1 MSDLYE
7 YLNAKKGKAYFDD
20 QIKPFS
26 LISLYPDIDTSRKL
40 RGNSRTIGDADKDVQ
55 DAIIDMIITIAVR
68 YGLSYKEISYILLT
82 TKVESGFNPD
92 AAAGTTSAAGLAQ
105 GTVGFIKDALA
116 QSEGILG
123 FQLDLRN
130 EEVFEAE
137 KGCYAVIYSF
147 LLNKSKVMESY
158 TSDQSEYWE
167 WLYLLH
173 HDGAYSLGKYL
184 DGTREKSADGEK
196 WALYITKHLSV
207 VEGLLKNTEV
217 HTKFKLSTG
226 NNTAFK
232 NKNYIA
238 AISPF
243 PSSTCP
249 NLVSDYEKALVFI
262 KGVTDANGMT
272 KSVNAIAGSEIVFTI
287 LADNYKELAKA
298 TVEKNTN
305 EKHKTLTY
313 TVKKGDTLSAIA
325 KKYSVSV
332 EKLARINK
340 IHNVNMLRIGAKLKI
355 PDSNQNHGYVSR
367 YISVRKKKEIL
378 KTIGVEN
385 ANAKAAVEYSRSH
398 IVLPKG
404 SKSADSEK
412 ESNVIHIKTT
422 TTDKSV
428 ARRSKNEPEKHQTTS
443 EGMAKEISVVN
454 DFEPLVKFQTD
465 ISENLQSLVS
475 AHSIDVIKG
484 IMKSAGV
491 HKITITSTLRTPE
504 EQVEAMYNN
513 MCNKGVQSQLDYYAA
528 AGREVVQAGIAV
540 GGIDKSKENQVK
552 KAMVDKVNSLQKEGR
567 LVSKHCVSL
576 ESYAQRNVFDISKR
590 LLPVTLQRA
599 FDKAITKYVKDNPG
613 EMKYISPFDNRGE
626 PAFHVEIVQ

>member
-7 YLNAKKGKAYFDD
+7 YLNAKKGKTYFDD

-105 GTVGFIKDALA
+105 GTVGFIKDALT
-116 QSEGILG
+116 QSEDILG

-130 EEVFEAE
+130 AEVFDAE

-217 HTKFKLSTG
+217 NTKFKLSTG

-249 NLVSDYEKALVFI
+249 NLVSDYEKTLVLI
-262 KGVTDANGMT
+262 KGVTDENGMT
-272 KSVNAIAGSEIVFTI
+272 ESVNAIAGSEVVFTI

-313 TVKKGDTLSAIA
+313 IVKKGDTLSAIA

-355 PDSNQNHGYVSR
+355 PDSNKNHGYVSR
-367 YISVRKKKEIL
+367 YVSEQTKKEIL
-378 KTIGVEN
+378 KSVGVEN
-385 ANAKAAVEYSRSH
+385 ANVKAAIEYSRSH

-422 TTDKSV
+422 TTDQSV
-428 ARRSKNEPEKHQTTS
+428 AGRSKNEPEKHQTTS
-443 EGMAKEISVVN
+443 EGKAKNVSVDKN
-454 DFEPLVKFQTD
+454 FEPVVDFSKDIPLSLKNLVTNHSLD
-465 ISENLQSLVS
+465 IM
-475 AHSIDVIKG
+475 KG

-491 HKITITSTLRTPE
+491 HKIMITSTLRTAE
-504 EQVEAMYNN
+504 KQVDAMYMN
-513 MCNKGVQSQLDYYAA
+513 MKNKGIQSQLDYYAA
-528 AGREVVQAGIAV
+528 AGREVVQAAIAV

-552 KAMVDKVNSLQKEGR
+552 KAMVDKVNSLQKDGR

-576 ESYAQRNVFDISKR
+576 ESYAQRNVFDISKK
-590 LLPVTLQRA
+590 LLPAVLQRA
-599 FDKAITKYVKDNPG
+599 FDKAITKYAKDNPSK
-613 EMKYISPFDNRGE
+613 MKYISPFENRGE

>member
-26 LISLYPDIDTSRKL
+26 LISIYPDIDTSRKL
-40 RGNSRTIGDADKDVQ
+40 RGNSRTIGDANKDVQ
-55 DAIIDMIITIAVR
+55 DTIIDMIITIAVR

-105 GTVGFIKDALA
+105 GTVGFINDALT
-116 QSEGILG
+116 QSEDILG

-130 EEVFEAE
+130 EEVFDAE

-217 HTKFKLSTG
+217 NTKFKLSTG

-238 AISPF
+238 AIFPF
-243 PSSTCP
+243 PISTCP

-272 KSVNAIAGSEIVFTI
+272 KSVNAIAGSEIVFAI

-325 KKYSVSV
+325 KKYRVSV

-367 YISVRKKKEIL
+367 YVSEQTRKEIL
-378 KTIGVEN
+378 KSIGVEN
-385 ANAKAAVEYSRSH
+385 ANAKAAIEYSRSH

-412 ESNVIHIKTT
+412 KNNVIHIKTT

-443 EGMAKEISVVN
+443 EGKAKEISVVN
-454 DFEPLVKFQTD
+454 DFEPLVKFRTD
-465 ISENLQSLVS
+465 ISEKLQSLVS

-528 AGREVVQAGIAV
+528 AGREVVQVGIAV

-552 KAMVDKVNSLQKEGR
+552 KAMIDKVNSLQKDGR

-613 EMKYISPFDNRGE
+613 KVKYISPFENRGE

>member
-55 DAIIDMIITIAVR
+55 EAIIDMIITIAVR

-105 GTVGFIKDALA
+105 GTVGFIEDALT
-116 QSEGILG
+116 QSEDILG

-130 EEVFEAE
+130 EEVFDAE
-137 KGCYAVIYSF
+137 KGCYAVVYSF

-173 HDGAYSLGKYL
+173 HDGAYSLGKYIA
-184 DGTREKSADGEK
+184 GTRKKSADGKK
-196 WALYITKHLSV
+196 WALYINKHLSV

-217 HTKFKLSTG
+217 NTKFKLSTG

-243 PSSTCP
+243 PSLTCQ
-249 NLVSDYEKALVFI
+249 NLVSDYEKTLVFI

-272 KSVNAIAGSEIVFTI
+272 ESVNAIAGSEIVFTI

-367 YISVRKKKEIL
+367 YVSEQTKKEIL
-378 KTIGVEN
+378 KSVGVEN
-385 ANAKAAVEYSRSH
+385 ANTKAAIEYSRSH

-412 ESNVIHIKTT
+412 KNNVIHIKTT

-428 ARRSKNEPEKHQTTS
+428 AGRSKNEPEKHQTTS
-443 EGMAKEISVVN
+443 EGKTKNVSVDK
-454 DFEPLVKFQTD
+454 DFVPAIIFSSKIPEDLKNIV
-465 ISENLQSLVS
+465 SNQSLD
-475 AHSIDVIKG
+475 IMKE
-484 IMKSAGV
+484 IMKSSGV
-491 HKITITSTLRTPE
+491 HKITITSTLRTVQK
-504 EQVEAMYNN
+504 QVVAMYDN
-513 MCNKGVQSQLDYYAA
+513 MRSKGIQSQLDYYAA
-528 AGREVVQAGIAV
+528 PGREVVQTGVDAG
-540 GGIDKSKENQVK
+540 GTDKNKESVVK
-552 KAMVDKVNSLQKEGR
+552 KAMMDKVESLQKDGR

-576 ESYAQRNVFDISKR
+576 EEYALRNVFDISKTSM
-590 LLPVTLQRA
+590 PAKLQRA
-599 FDKAITKYVKDNPG
+599 FDKALTKYAEDNPDK
-613 EMKYISPFDNRGE
+613 MKYISPLKTHGE

>member
-55 DAIIDMIITIAVR
+55 EAIIDMIITIAVR

-105 GTVGFIKDALA
+105 GTVGFIEDALT
-116 QSEGILG
+116 QSEDILG

-130 EEVFEAE
+130 EEVFDAE
-137 KGCYAVIYSF
+137 KGCYAVVYSF

-173 HDGAYSLGKYL
+173 HDGAYSLGKYIA
-184 DGTREKSADGEK
+184 GTRKKSADEKK
-196 WALYITKHLSV
+196 WALYINKHLSV

-217 HTKFKLSTG
+217 NTKFKLSTG

-243 PSSTCP
+243 PSLTCP
-249 NLVSDYEKALVFI
+249 NLVSDYEKTLVFI

-272 KSVNAIAGSEIVFTI
+272 ESVNAIAGSEIVFTI

-367 YISVRKKKEIL
+367 YVSEQTKKEIL
-378 KTIGVEN
+378 KSVGVEN
-385 ANAKAAVEYSRSH
+385 ANTKAAIEYSRSH

-412 ESNVIHIKTT
+412 KNNVIHIKTT

-428 ARRSKNEPEKHQTTS
+428 AGRSKNEPEKHQTTS
-443 EGMAKEISVVN
+443 EGKTKSVSVDK
-454 DFEPLVKFQTD
+454 DFVPAIIFSSKIPEDLKNIV
-465 ISENLQSLVS
+465 SNQSLD
-475 AHSIDVIKG
+475 IMKE
-484 IMKSAGV
+484 IMKSSGV
-491 HKITITSTLRTPE
+491 HKITITSTLRTVQK
-504 EQVEAMYNN
+504 QVVAMYDN
-513 MCNKGVQSQLDYYAA
+513 MRSKGIQSQLDYYAA
-528 AGREVVQAGIAV
+528 PGREVVQTGVDAG
-540 GGIDKSKENQVK
+540 GTDKNKESVVK
-552 KAMVDKVNSLQKEGR
+552 KAMMDKVESLQKDGR

-576 ESYAQRNVFDISKR
+576 EEYALRNVFDISKTSM
-590 LLPVTLQRA
+590 PAKLQRA
-599 FDKAITKYVKDNPG
+599 FDKALTKYAEDNPDT
-613 EMKYISPFDNRGE
+613 MKYISPLKTHGE

>member
-26 LISLYPDIDTSRKL
+26 LISIYPDIDTSRKL
-40 RGNSRTIGDADKDVQ
+40 RGNSRTIGDANKDVQ
-55 DAIIDMIITIAVR
+55 DTIIDMIITIAVR

-105 GTVGFIKDALA
+105 GTVGFINDALT
-116 QSEGILG
+116 QSEDILG

-130 EEVFEAE
+130 EEVFDAE

-217 HTKFKLSTG
+217 NTIFKLSAG

-238 AISPF
+238 AIFPF
-243 PSSTCP
+243 PISTCP

-272 KSVNAIAGSEIVFTI
+272 KSVNAIAGSEIVFAI

-325 KKYSVSV
+325 KKYRVSV

-367 YISVRKKKEIL
+367 YVSEQTRKEIL
-378 KTIGVEN
+378 KSIGVEN
-385 ANAKAAVEYSRSH
+385 ANAKAAIEYSRSH

-412 ESNVIHIKTT
+412 KNNVIHIKTT

-443 EGMAKEISVVN
+443 EGKAKEISVVN
-454 DFEPLVKFQTD
+454 DFEPLVKFRTD
-465 ISENLQSLVS
+465 ISEKLQSLVS

-528 AGREVVQAGIAV
+528 AGREVVQVGIAV

-552 KAMVDKVNSLQKEGR
+552 KAMIDKVNSLQKDGR

-613 EMKYISPFDNRGE
+613 KVKYISPFENRGE

>member
-26 LISLYPDIDTSRKL
+26 LISIYPDIDTSRKL
-40 RGNSRTIGDADKDVQ
+40 RGNSRTIGDANKDVQ
-55 DAIIDMIITIAVR
+55 DTIIDMIITIAVR

-105 GTVGFIKDALA
+105 GTVGFINDALT
-116 QSEGILG
+116 QSEDILG

-130 EEVFEAE
+130 EEVFDAE

-217 HTKFKLSTG
+217 NTIFKLSTG

-238 AISPF
+238 AIFPF
-243 PSSTCP
+243 PISTCP

-272 KSVNAIAGSEIVFTI
+272 KSVNAIAGSEIVFAI

-325 KKYSVSV
+325 KKYRVSV

-367 YISVRKKKEIL
+367 YVSEQTRKEIL
-378 KTIGVEN
+378 KSIGVEN
-385 ANAKAAVEYSRSH
+385 ANAKAAIEYSRSH

-412 ESNVIHIKTT
+412 KNNVIHIKTT

-443 EGMAKEISVVN
+443 EGKAKEISVVN
-454 DFEPLVKFQTD
+454 DFEPLVKFRTD
-465 ISENLQSLVS
+465 ISEKLQSLVS

-528 AGREVVQAGIAV
+528 AGREVVQVGIAV

-552 KAMVDKVNSLQKEGR
+552 KAMIDKVNSLQKDGR

-599 FDKAITKYVKDNPG
+599 FDKAIKKYVKDNPG
-613 EMKYISPFDNRGE
+613 KVKYISPFENRGE
-626 PAFHVEIVQ
+626 PAFHVEILQ

>member
-55 DAIIDMIITIAVR
+55 EAIIDMIITIAVR

-105 GTVGFIKDALA
+105 GTVGFIEDALT
-116 QSEGILG
+116 QSEDILG

-130 EEVFEAE
+130 EEVFDAE
-137 KGCYAVIYSF
+137 KGCYAVVYSF

-173 HDGAYSLGKYL
+173 HDGAYSLGKYIA
-184 DGTREKSADGEK
+184 GTRKKSADGKK
-196 WALYITKHLSV
+196 WALYINKHLSV

-217 HTKFKLSTG
+217 NTKFKLSTG

-243 PSSTCP
+243 PSLTCP
-249 NLVSDYEKALVFI
+249 NLVSDYEKTLVFI

-272 KSVNAIAGSEIVFTI
+272 ESVNAIAGSEIVFTI

-367 YISVRKKKEIL
+367 YVSEQTKKEIL
-378 KTIGVEN
+378 KSVGVEN
-385 ANAKAAVEYSRSH
+385 ANTKAAIEYSRSH

-412 ESNVIHIKTT
+412 KSNVIHIKTT

-428 ARRSKNEPEKHQTTS
+428 ARRSKSDPEKHQTTS
-443 EGMAKEISVVN
+443 EGNAKKISVVN
-454 DFEPLVKFQTD
+454 DFEPVVDFSKDIPLSLKNLVTNHSLD
-465 ISENLQSLVS
+465 I
-475 AHSIDVIKG
+475 
-484 IMKSAGV
+484 
-491 HKITITSTLRTPE
+491 
-504 EQVEAMYNN
+504 
-513 MCNKGVQSQLDYYAA
+513 
-528 AGREVVQAGIAV
+528 
-540 GGIDKSKENQVK
+540 
-552 KAMVDKVNSLQKEGR
+552 
-567 LVSKHCVSL
+567 
-576 ESYAQRNVFDISKR
+576 
-590 LLPVTLQRA
+590 
-599 FDKAITKYVKDNPG
+599 
-613 EMKYISPFDNRGE
+613 
-626 PAFHVEIVQ
+626 

>member
-7 YLNAKKGKAYFDD
+7 YLNAKKGKTYFDD

-105 GTVGFIKDALA
+105 GTVGFIKDALT
-116 QSEGILG
+116 QSEDILG

-130 EEVFEAE
+130 AEVFDAE

-196 WALYITKHLSV
+196 WALYITNHLSV

-217 HTKFKLSTG
+217 NTKFKLSTG

-249 NLVSDYEKALVFI
+249 NLVSDYEKTLVLI
-262 KGVTDANGMT
+262 KGVTDENGMT
-272 KSVNAIAGSEIVFTI
+272 ESVNAIAGSEVVFTI

-313 TVKKGDTLSAIA
+313 IVKKGDTLSAIA

-355 PDSNQNHGYVSR
+355 PDSNKNHGYVSR
-367 YISVRKKKEIL
+367 YVSEQTKKEIL
-378 KTIGVEN
+378 KSVGVEN
-385 ANAKAAVEYSRSH
+385 ANVKAAIEYSRSH

-422 TTDKSV
+422 TTDQSV
-428 ARRSKNEPEKHQTTS
+428 AGRSKNEPEKHQTTS
-443 EGMAKEISVVN
+443 EGKAKNVSVDKN
-454 DFEPLVKFQTD
+454 FEPVVDFSKDIPLSLKNLVTNHSLD
-465 ISENLQSLVS
+465 IM
-475 AHSIDVIKG
+475 KG

-491 HKITITSTLRTPE
+491 HKIMITSTLRTAE
-504 EQVEAMYNN
+504 KQVDAMYMN
-513 MCNKGVQSQLDYYAA
+513 MKNKGIQSQLDYYAA
-528 AGREVVQAGIAV
+528 AGREVVQAAIAV

-552 KAMVDKVNSLQKEGR
+552 KAMVDKVNSLQKDGR

-576 ESYAQRNVFDISKR
+576 ESYAQRNVFDISKK
-590 LLPVTLQRA
+590 LLPAALQRA
-599 FDKAITKYVKDNPG
+599 FDKAITKYAKDNPSK
-613 EMKYISPFDNRGE
+613 MKYISPFENRGE

>member
-238 AISPF
+238 VISPF

-367 YISVRKKKEIL
+367 YISVKTKKEIL

-443 EGMAKEISVVN
+443 EGKAKEISVVN

-613 EMKYISPFDNRGE
+613 EMKYIIPFDNRGE

>member
-55 DAIIDMIITIAVR
+55 EAIIDMIITIAVR

-105 GTVGFIKDALA
+105 GTVGFIEDALT
-116 QSEGILG
+116 QSEDILG

-130 EEVFEAE
+130 EEVFDAE
-137 KGCYAVIYSF
+137 KGCYAVVYSF

-173 HDGAYSLGKYL
+173 HDGAYSLGKYIA
-184 DGTREKSADGEK
+184 GTRKKSADGKK
-196 WALYITKHLSV
+196 WALYINKHLSV

-217 HTKFKLSTG
+217 NTKFKLSTG

-243 PSSTCP
+243 PSLTCP
-249 NLVSDYEKALVFI
+249 NLVSDYEKTLVFI

-272 KSVNAIAGSEIVFTI
+272 ESVNAIAGSEIVFTI

-367 YISVRKKKEIL
+367 YVSEQTKKEIL
-378 KTIGVEN
+378 KSVGVEN
-385 ANAKAAVEYSRSH
+385 ANTKAAIEYSRSH

-412 ESNVIHIKTT
+412 KNNVIHIKTT

-428 ARRSKNEPEKHQTTS
+428 AGRSKNEPEKHQTTS
-443 EGMAKEISVVN
+443 EGKTKNVSVDK
-454 DFEPLVKFQTD
+454 DFVPAIIFSSKIPEDLKNIV
-465 ISENLQSLVS
+465 SNQSLD
-475 AHSIDVIKG
+475 IMKE
-484 IMKSAGV
+484 IMKSSGV
-491 HKITITSTLRTPE
+491 HKITITSTLRTVQK
-504 EQVEAMYNN
+504 QVVAMYDN
-513 MCNKGVQSQLDYYAA
+513 MRSKGIQSQLDYYAA
-528 AGREVVQAGIAV
+528 PGREVVQT
-540 GGIDKSKENQVK
+540 GIDAGGTDKNKESVVK
-552 KAMVDKVNSLQKEGR
+552 KAMMDKVESLQKDGR

-576 ESYAQRNVFDISKR
+576 EEYALRNVFDISKTSM
-590 LLPVTLQRA
+590 PAKLQRA
-599 FDKAITKYVKDNPG
+599 FDKALTKYAEDNPDK
-613 EMKYISPFDNRGE
+613 MKYISPLKTHGE

>member
-55 DAIIDMIITIAVR
+55 EAIIDMIITIAVR

-105 GTVGFIKDALA
+105 GTVGFIEDALT
-116 QSEGILG
+116 QSEDILG

-130 EEVFEAE
+130 EEVFDAE
-137 KGCYAVIYSF
+137 KGCYAVVYSF

-173 HDGAYSLGKYL
+173 HDGAYSLGKYIA
-184 DGTREKSADGEK
+184 GTRKKSADGKK
-196 WALYITKHLSV
+196 WALYINKHLSV

-217 HTKFKLSTG
+217 NTKFKLSTG

-243 PSSTCP
+243 PSLTCP
-249 NLVSDYEKALVFI
+249 NLVSDYEKTLVFI

-272 KSVNAIAGSEIVFTI
+272 ESVNAIAGSKIVFTI

-367 YISVRKKKEIL
+367 YVSEQTKKEIL
-378 KTIGVEN
+378 KSVGVEN
-385 ANAKAAVEYSRSH
+385 ANTKAAIEYSRSH

-412 ESNVIHIKTT
+412 KSNVIHIKTT

-428 ARRSKNEPEKHQTTS
+428 ARRSKSDPEKHQTTS
-443 EGMAKEISVVN
+443 EGNAKKISVVN
-454 DFEPLVKFQTD
+454 DFEPVVDFSKDIPLSLKNLVTNHSLD
-465 ISENLQSLVS
+465 IM
-475 AHSIDVIKG
+475 KG

-491 HKITITSTLRTPE
+491 HKIMITSTLRTAE
-504 EQVEAMYNN
+504 KQVDAMYMN
-513 MCNKGVQSQLDYYAA
+513 MKNKGIQSQLDYYAA
-528 AGREVVQAGIAV
+528 AGREVVQAAIAA

-552 KAMVDKVNSLQKEGR
+552 KAMVDKVNSLQKDGR

-576 ESYAQRNVFDISKR
+576 ESYAQRNVFDISKK
-590 LLPVTLQRA
+590 LLPAALQRA
-599 FDKAITKYVKDNPG
+599 FDKAITKYAKDNPRK
-613 EMKYISPFDNRGE
+613 MKYISPFENRGE

>member
-55 DAIIDMIITIAVR
+55 EAIIDMIITIAVR

-105 GTVGFIKDALA
+105 GTVGFIEDALT
-116 QSEGILG
+116 QSEDILG

-130 EEVFEAE
+130 EEVFDAE
-137 KGCYAVIYSF
+137 KGCYAVVYSF

-173 HDGAYSLGKYL
+173 HDGACSLGKYIA
-184 DGTREKSADGEK
+184 GTRKKSADGKK
-196 WALYITKHLSV
+196 WALYINKHLSV

-217 HTKFKLSTG
+217 NTKFKLSTG

-243 PSSTCP
+243 PSLTCP
-249 NLVSDYEKALVFI
+249 NLVSDYEKTLVFI

-272 KSVNAIAGSEIVFTI
+272 ESVNAIAGSEIVFTI

-367 YISVRKKKEIL
+367 YVSEQTKKEIL
-378 KTIGVEN
+378 KSVGVEN
-385 ANAKAAVEYSRSH
+385 ANTKAAIEYSRSH

-412 ESNVIHIKTT
+412 KSNVIHIKTT

-428 ARRSKNEPEKHQTTS
+428 ARRSKSDPEKHQTTS
-443 EGMAKEISVVN
+443 EGNAKKISVVN
-454 DFEPLVKFQTD
+454 DFEPVVDFSKDIPLSLKNLVTNHSLD
-465 ISENLQSLVS
+465 IM
-475 AHSIDVIKG
+475 KG

-491 HKITITSTLRTPE
+491 HKIMITSTLRTAE
-504 EQVEAMYNN
+504 KQVDAMYMN
-513 MCNKGVQSQLDYYAA
+513 MKNKGIQSQLDYYAA
-528 AGREVVQAGIAV
+528 AGREVVQAAIAA

-552 KAMVDKVNSLQKEGR
+552 KAMVDKVNSLQKDGR

-576 ESYAQRNVFDISKR
+576 ESYAQRNVFDISKK
-590 LLPVTLQRA
+590 LLPAALQRA
-599 FDKAITKYVKDNPG
+599 FDKAITKYAKDNPRK
-613 EMKYISPFDNRGE
+613 MKYISPFENRGE

>member
-40 RGNSRTIGDADKDVQ
+40 RGNSRTTGDADKDVQ
-55 DAIIDMIITIAVR
+55 DAIIDMLITIAVR

-105 GTVGFIKDALA
+105 GTVGFIKDALT
-116 QSEGILG
+116 QSEDILG

-137 KGCYAVIYSF
+137 KGCYAVIYCF

-184 DGTREKSADGEK
+184 DGTREKSTDGKK
-196 WALYITKHLSV
+196 WALYITKRLSA

-217 HTKFKLSTG
+217 NTKFKLSTG

-249 NLVSDYEKALVFI
+249 NLVSDYEKSLVFI

-272 KSVNAIAGSEIVFTI
+272 ESVNAIAGSEIVFTI

-298 TVEKNTN
+298 TGGKDTD

-325 KKYSVSV
+325 KSHGVSV
-332 EKLARINK
+332 EKLARVNK
-340 IHNVNMLRIGAKLKI
+340 IHNVNMLRVGAKLKI
-355 PDSNQNHGYVSR
+355 PDGNQNHGYVSR
-367 YISVRKKKEIL
+367 YVSEQTKKEIL
-378 KTIGVEN
+378 KNVGVEN
-385 ANAKAAVEYSRSH
+385 ANAKAAIEYSRSH

-412 ESNVIHIKTT
+412 KSNVIHIKTT

-428 ARRSKNEPEKHQTTS
+428 ARRSKSDPEKHQTTS
-443 EGMAKEISVVN
+443 EGNAKKISVVN
-454 DFEPLVKFQTD
+454 DFEPVVDFSKDIPLSLKNLVTNHSLD
-465 ISENLQSLVS
+465 IM
-475 AHSIDVIKG
+475 KG

-491 HKITITSTLRTPE
+491 HKIMITSTLRTAE
-504 EQVEAMYNN
+504 KQVDAMYMN
-513 MCNKGVQSQLDYYAA
+513 MKNKGIQSQLDYYAA
-528 AGREVVQAGIAV
+528 AGREVVQAAIAV

-552 KAMVDKVNSLQKEGR
+552 KAMVDKVNSLQKDGR

-576 ESYAQRNVFDISKR
+576 ESYAQRNVFDISKK
-590 LLPVTLQRA
+590 LLPAALQRA
-599 FDKAITKYVKDNPG
+599 FDKAITKYAKDNPRK
-613 EMKYISPFDNRGE
+613 MKYISPFENRGE

>member
-1 MSDLYE
+1 
-7 YLNAKKGKAYFDD
+7 
-20 QIKPFS
+20 
-26 LISLYPDIDTSRKL
+26 
-40 RGNSRTIGDADKDVQ
+40 
-55 DAIIDMIITIAVR
+55 
-68 YGLSYKEISYILLT
+68 
-82 TKVESGFNPD
+82 
-92 AAAGTTSAAGLAQ
+92 
-105 GTVGFIKDALA
+105 
-116 QSEGILG
+116 
-123 FQLDLRN
+123 
-130 EEVFEAE
+130 
-137 KGCYAVIYSF
+137 
-147 LLNKSKVMESY
+147 MESY

-217 HTKFKLSTG
+217 NTKFKLSTG

-249 NLVSDYEKALVFI
+249 NLVSDYEKTLVLI
-262 KGVTDANGMT
+262 KGVTDENGMT
-272 KSVNAIAGSEIVFTI
+272 ESVNAIAGSEVVFTI

-313 TVKKGDTLSAIA
+313 IVKKGDTLSAIA

-355 PDSNQNHGYVSR
+355 PDSNKNHGYVSR
-367 YISVRKKKEIL
+367 YVSEQTKKEIL
-378 KTIGVEN
+378 KSVGVEN
-385 ANAKAAVEYSRSH
+385 ANVKAAIEYSRSH

-422 TTDKSV
+422 TTDQSV
-428 ARRSKNEPEKHQTTS
+428 AGRSKNEPEKHQTTS
-443 EGMAKEISVVN
+443 EGKAKNVSVDKN
-454 DFEPLVKFQTD
+454 FEPVVDFSKDIPLSLKNLVTNHSLD
-465 ISENLQSLVS
+465 IM
-475 AHSIDVIKG
+475 KG

-491 HKITITSTLRTPE
+491 HKIMITSTLRTAE
-504 EQVEAMYNN
+504 KQVDAMYMN
-513 MCNKGVQSQLDYYAA
+513 MKNKGIQSQLDYYAA
-528 AGREVVQAGIAV
+528 AGREVVQAAIAV

-552 KAMVDKVNSLQKEGR
+552 KAMVDKVNSLQKDGR

-576 ESYAQRNVFDISKR
+576 ESYAQRNVFDISKK
-590 LLPVTLQRA
+590 LLPAALQRA
-599 FDKAITKYVKDNPG
+599 FDKAITKYAKDNPSK
-613 EMKYISPFDNRGE
+613 MKYISPFENRGE

>member
-7 YLNAKKGKAYFDD
+7 YLNAKKGKTYFDD

-105 GTVGFIKDALA
+105 GTVGFIKDALT
-116 QSEGILG
+116 QSEDILG

-130 EEVFEAE
+130 AEVFDAE

-217 HTKFKLSTG
+217 NTKFKLSTG

-249 NLVSDYEKALVFI
+249 NLVSDYEKTLVLI
-262 KGVTDANGMT
+262 KGVTDENGMT
-272 KSVNAIAGSEIVFTI
+272 ESVNAIAGSEVVFTI

-313 TVKKGDTLSAIA
+313 IVKKGDTLSAIA

-355 PDSNQNHGYVSR
+355 PDSNKNHGYVSR
-367 YISVRKKKEIL
+367 YVSEQTKKEIL
-378 KTIGVEN
+378 KSVGVEN
-385 ANAKAAVEYSRSH
+385 ANVKAAIEYSRSH

-422 TTDKSV
+422 TTDQSV
-428 ARRSKNEPEKHQTTS
+428 AGRSKNEPEKHQTTS
-443 EGMAKEISVVN
+443 EGKAKNVSVDKN
-454 DFEPLVKFQTD
+454 FEPVVDFSKDIPLSLKNLVTNHSLD
-465 ISENLQSLVS
+465 IM
-475 AHSIDVIKG
+475 KG
-484 IMKSAGV
+484 IMKSADV
-491 HKITITSTLRTPE
+491 HKIMITSTLRTAE
-504 EQVEAMYNN
+504 KQVDAMYMN
-513 MCNKGVQSQLDYYAA
+513 MKNKGIQSQLDYYAA
-528 AGREVVQAGIAV
+528 AGREVVQAAIAV

-552 KAMVDKVNSLQKEGR
+552 KAMVDKVNSLQKDGR

-576 ESYAQRNVFDISKR
+576 ESYAQRNVFDISKK
-590 LLPVTLQRA
+590 LLPAALQRA
-599 FDKAITKYVKDNPG
+599 FDKAITKYAKDNPSK
-613 EMKYISPFDNRGE
+613 MKYISPFENRGE

>member
-7 YLNAKKGKAYFDD
+7 YLNAKKGKTYFDD

-105 GTVGFIKDALA
+105 GTVGFIKDALT
-116 QSEGILG
+116 QSEDILG

-130 EEVFEAE
+130 AEVFDAE

-217 HTKFKLSTG
+217 NTKFKLSTG

-249 NLVSDYEKALVFI
+249 NLVSDYEKTLVLI
-262 KGVTDANGMT
+262 KGVTDENGMT
-272 KSVNAIAGSEIVFTI
+272 ESVNAIAGSEVVFTI

-313 TVKKGDTLSAIA
+313 IVKKGDTLSAIA

-355 PDSNQNHGYVSR
+355 PDSNKNHGYVSR
-367 YISVRKKKEIL
+367 YVSEQTKKEIL
-378 KTIGVEN
+378 KSVGVEN
-385 ANAKAAVEYSRSH
+385 ANVKAAIEYSRSH

-422 TTDKSV
+422 TTDQSV
-428 ARRSKNEPEKHQTTS
+428 AGRSKNEPEKHQTTS
-443 EGMAKEISVVN
+443 EGKAKNVSVDKN
-454 DFEPLVKFQTD
+454 FEPVVDFSKDIPLSLKNLVTNHSLD
-465 ISENLQSLVS
+465 IM
-475 AHSIDVIKG
+475 KG

-491 HKITITSTLRTPE
+491 HKIMITSTLRTAE
-504 EQVEAMYNN
+504 KQVDAMYMN
-513 MCNKGVQSQLDYYAA
+513 MKNKGIQSQLDYYAA
-528 AGREVVQAGIAV
+528 AGREVVQAAIAV

-552 KAMVDKVNSLQKEGR
+552 KAMVDKVNSLQKDGR

-576 ESYAQRNVFDISKR
+576 ESYAQRNVFDISKK
-590 LLPVTLQRA
+590 LLPAALQRA
-599 FDKAITKYVKDNPG
+599 FDKAITKYAKDNPSK
-613 EMKYISPFDNRGE
+613 MKYISPFENRGE
-626 PAFHVEIVQ
+626 LAFHVEIVQ

>member
-1 MSDLYE
+1 
-7 YLNAKKGKAYFDD
+7 
-20 QIKPFS
+20 
-26 LISLYPDIDTSRKL
+26 
-40 RGNSRTIGDADKDVQ
+40 
-55 DAIIDMIITIAVR
+55 
-68 YGLSYKEISYILLT
+68 
-82 TKVESGFNPD
+82 FNPD

-105 GTVGFIKDALA
+105 GTVGFIEDALT
-116 QSEGILG
+116 QSEDILG

-130 EEVFEAE
+130 EEVFDAE
-137 KGCYAVIYSF
+137 KGCYAVVYSF

-173 HDGAYSLGKYL
+173 HDGAYSLGKYIA
-184 DGTREKSADGEK
+184 GTRKKSADGKK
-196 WALYITKHLSV
+196 WALYINKHLSV

-217 HTKFKLSTG
+217 NTKFKLSTG

-243 PSSTCP
+243 PSLTCP
-249 NLVSDYEKALVFI
+249 NLVSDYEKTLVFI

-272 KSVNAIAGSEIVFTI
+272 ESVNAIAGSEIVFTI

-367 YISVRKKKEIL
+367 YVSEQTKKEIL
-378 KTIGVEN
+378 KSVGVEN
-385 ANAKAAVEYSRSH
+385 ANTKAAIEYSRSH

-412 ESNVIHIKTT
+412 KNNVIHIKTT

-428 ARRSKNEPEKHQTTS
+428 AGRSKNEPEKHQTTS
-443 EGMAKEISVVN
+443 EGKTKNVSVDK
-454 DFEPLVKFQTD
+454 DFVPAIIFSSKIPEDLKNIV
-465 ISENLQSLVS
+465 SNQSLD
-475 AHSIDVIKG
+475 IMKE
-484 IMKSAGV
+484 IMKSSGV
-491 HKITITSTLRTPE
+491 HKITITSTLRTVQK
-504 EQVEAMYNN
+504 QVVAMYDN
-513 MCNKGVQSQLDYYAA
+513 MRSKGIQSQLDYYAA
-528 AGREVVQAGIAV
+528 PGREVVQTGVDAG
-540 GGIDKSKENQVK
+540 GTDKNKESVVK
-552 KAMVDKVNSLQKEGR
+552 KAMMDKVESLQKDGR

-576 ESYAQRNVFDISKR
+576 EEYALRNVFDISKTSM
-590 LLPVTLQRA
+590 PAKLQRA
-599 FDKAITKYVKDNPG
+599 FDKALTKYAEDNPDK
-613 EMKYISPFDNRGE
+613 MKYISPLKTHGE

>member
-55 DAIIDMIITIAVR
+55 EAIIDMIITIAVR

-105 GTVGFIKDALA
+105 GTVGFINDALT
-116 QSEGILG
+116 QSEDILG

-130 EEVFEAE
+130 EEVFDAE
-137 KGCYAVIYSF
+137 KGCYAVVYSF

-173 HDGAYSLGKYL
+173 HDGAYSLGKYIA
-184 DGTREKSADGEK
+184 GTRKKSADGKK
-196 WALYITKHLSV
+196 WALYINKHLSV

-217 HTKFKLSTG
+217 NTKFKLSTG

-243 PSSTCP
+243 PSLTCP
-249 NLVSDYEKALVFI
+249 NLVSDYEKTLVFI

-272 KSVNAIAGSEIVFTI
+272 ESVNAIAGSEIVFTI

-367 YISVRKKKEIL
+367 YVSEQTKKEIL
-378 KTIGVEN
+378 KSVGVEN
-385 ANAKAAVEYSRSH
+385 ANTKAAIEYSRSH

-412 ESNVIHIKTT
+412 KNNVIHIKTT

-428 ARRSKNEPEKHQTTS
+428 AGRSKNEPEKHQTTS
-443 EGMAKEISVVN
+443 EGKTKNVSVDK
-454 DFEPLVKFQTD
+454 DFVPAIIFSSKIPEDLKNIV
-465 ISENLQSLVS
+465 SNQSLD
-475 AHSIDVIKG
+475 IMKE
-484 IMKSAGV
+484 IMKSSGV
-491 HKITITSTLRTPE
+491 HKITITSTLRTVQK
-504 EQVEAMYNN
+504 QVVAMYDN
-513 MCNKGVQSQLDYYAA
+513 MRSKGIQSQLDYYAA
-528 AGREVVQAGIAV
+528 PGREVVQTGVDAG
-540 GGIDKSKENQVK
+540 GTDKNKESVVK
-552 KAMVDKVNSLQKEGR
+552 KAMMDKVESLQKDGR

-576 ESYAQRNVFDISKR
+576 EEYALRNVFDISKTSM
-590 LLPVTLQRA
+590 PAKLQRA
-599 FDKAITKYVKDNPG
+599 FDKALTKYAEDNPDK
-613 EMKYISPFDNRGE
+613 MKYISPLKTHGE

>member
-7 YLNAKKGKAYFDD
+7 YLNAKKGKTYFDD

-105 GTVGFIKDALA
+105 GTVGFIIDALT
-116 QSEGILG
+116 QSEDILG

-130 EEVFEAE
+130 AEVFDAE

-217 HTKFKLSTG
+217 NTKFKLSTG

-249 NLVSDYEKALVFI
+249 NLVSDYEKTLVLI
-262 KGVTDANGMT
+262 KGVTDENGMT
-272 KSVNAIAGSEIVFTI
+272 ESVNAIAGSEVVFTI

-313 TVKKGDTLSAIA
+313 IVKKGDTLSAIA

-355 PDSNQNHGYVSR
+355 PDSNKNHGYVSR
-367 YISVRKKKEIL
+367 YVSEQTKKEIL
-378 KTIGVEN
+378 KSVGVEN
-385 ANAKAAVEYSRSH
+385 ANVKAAIEYSRSH

-422 TTDKSV
+422 TTDQSV
-428 ARRSKNEPEKHQTTS
+428 AGRSKNEPEKHQTTS
-443 EGMAKEISVVN
+443 EGKAKNVSVDKN
-454 DFEPLVKFQTD
+454 FEPVVDFSKDIPLSLKNLVTNHSLD
-465 ISENLQSLVS
+465 IM
-475 AHSIDVIKG
+475 KG

-491 HKITITSTLRTPE
+491 HKIMITSTLRTAE
-504 EQVEAMYNN
+504 KQVDAMYMN
-513 MCNKGVQSQLDYYAA
+513 MKNKGIQSQLDYYAA
-528 AGREVVQAGIAV
+528 AGREVVQAAIAV

-552 KAMVDKVNSLQKEGR
+552 KAMVDKVNSLQKDGR

-576 ESYAQRNVFDISKR
+576 ESYAQRNVFDISKK
-590 LLPVTLQRA
+590 LLPAALQRA
-599 FDKAITKYVKDNPG
+599 FDKAITKYAKDNPSK
-613 EMKYISPFDNRGE
+613 MKYISPFENRGE

>member
-55 DAIIDMIITIAVR
+55 EAIIDMIITIAVR

-105 GTVGFIKDALA
+105 GTVGFIEDALT
-116 QSEGILG
+116 QSEDILG

-130 EEVFEAE
+130 EEVFDAE
-137 KGCYAVIYSF
+137 KGCYAVVYSF

-173 HDGAYSLGKYL
+173 HDGAYSLGKYIA
-184 DGTREKSADGEK
+184 GTRKKSADGKK
-196 WALYITKHLSV
+196 WALYINKHLSV

-217 HTKFKLSTG
+217 NTKFKLSTG

-243 PSSTCP
+243 PSLTCP
-249 NLVSDYEKALVFI
+249 NLVSDYEKTLVFI

-272 KSVNAIAGSEIVFTI
+272 ESVNAIAGSEIVFTI

-367 YISVRKKKEIL
+367 YVSEQTKKEIL
-378 KTIGVEN
+378 KSVGVEN
-385 ANAKAAVEYSRSH
+385 ANTKAAIEYSRSH

-412 ESNVIHIKTT
+412 KNNVIHIKTT

-428 ARRSKNEPEKHQTTS
+428 SGRSKNEPEKHQTTS
-443 EGMAKEISVVN
+443 EGKTKSVSVDK
-454 DFEPLVKFQTD
+454 DFVPAIIFSSKIPEDLKNIV
-465 ISENLQSLVS
+465 SNQSLD
-475 AHSIDVIKG
+475 IMKE
-484 IMKSAGV
+484 IMKSSGV
-491 HKITITSTLRTPE
+491 HKITITSTLRTVQK
-504 EQVEAMYNN
+504 QVVAMYDN
-513 MCNKGVQSQLDYYAA
+513 MRSKGIQSQLDYYAA
-528 AGREVVQAGIAV
+528 PGREVVQTGVDAG
-540 GGIDKSKENQVK
+540 GTDKNKESVVK
-552 KAMVDKVNSLQKEGR
+552 KAMMDKVESLQKDGR

-576 ESYAQRNVFDISKR
+576 EEYALRNVFDISKTSM
-590 LLPVTLQRA
+590 PAKLQRA
-599 FDKAITKYVKDNPG
+599 FDKALTKYAEDNPDT
-613 EMKYISPFDNRGE
+613 MKYISPLKTHGE

>member
-7 YLNAKKGKAYFDD
+7 YLNAKKGKTYFDD

-105 GTVGFIKDALA
+105 GTVGFIKDALT
-116 QSEGILG
+116 QSEDILG

-130 EEVFEAE
+130 AEVFDAE

-217 HTKFKLSTG
+217 NTKFKLSTG

-249 NLVSDYEKALVFI
+249 NLVSDYEKTLVLI
-262 KGVTDANGMT
+262 KGVTDENGMT
-272 KSVNAIAGSEIVFTI
+272 ESVNAIAGSEVVFTI

-313 TVKKGDTLSAIA
+313 IVKKGDTLSAIA

-355 PDSNQNHGYVSR
+355 PDSNKNHGYVSR
-367 YISVRKKKEIL
+367 YVSEQTKKEIL
-378 KTIGVEN
+378 KSVGVEN
-385 ANAKAAVEYSRSH
+385 ANVKAAIEYSRSH

-422 TTDKSV
+422 TTDQSV
-428 ARRSKNEPEKHQTTS
+428 AGRSKNEPEKHQTTS
-443 EGMAKEISVVN
+443 EGKAKNVSVDKN
-454 DFEPLVKFQTD
+454 FEPVVDFSKDIPLSLKNLVTNHSLD
-465 ISENLQSLVS
+465 IM
-475 AHSIDVIKG
+475 KG

-491 HKITITSTLRTPE
+491 HKIMITSTLRTAE
-504 EQVEAMYNN
+504 KQVDAMYMN
-513 MCNKGVQSQLDYYAA
+513 MKNKGIQSQLDYYAA
-528 AGREVVQAGIAV
+528 AGREVVQAAIAV

-552 KAMVDKVNSLQKEGR
+552 KAMVDKVNSLQKDGR

-576 ESYAQRNVFDISKR
+576 ESYAQRNVFDISKK
-590 LLPVTLQRA
+590 LLPAALQRA
-599 FDKAITKYVKDNPG
+599 FDKAIKKYAKDNPSK
-613 EMKYISPFDNRGE
+613 MKYISPFENRGE

>member
-55 DAIIDMIITIAVR
+55 EAIIDMIITIAVR

-105 GTVGFIKDALA
+105 GTVGFIEDALT
-116 QSEGILG
+116 QSEDILG

-130 EEVFEAE
+130 EEVFDAE
-137 KGCYAVIYSF
+137 KGCYAVVYSF

-173 HDGAYSLGKYL
+173 HDGAYSLGKYIA
-184 DGTREKSADGEK
+184 GTRKKSADGKK
-196 WALYITKHLSV
+196 WALYINKHLSV

-217 HTKFKLSTG
+217 NTKFKLSTG

-243 PSSTCP
+243 PSLTCP
-249 NLVSDYEKALVFI
+249 NLVSDYEKTLVFI

-272 KSVNAIAGSEIVFTI
+272 ESVNAIAGSEIVFTI

-367 YISVRKKKEIL
+367 YVSEQTKKEIL
-378 KTIGVEN
+378 KSVGVEN
-385 ANAKAAVEYSRSH
+385 ANTKAAIEYSRSH

-412 ESNVIHIKTT
+412 KNNVIHIKTT

-428 ARRSKNEPEKHQTTS
+428 AGRSKNEPEKHQTTS
-443 EGMAKEISVVN
+443 EGKTKSVSVDK
-454 DFEPLVKFQTD
+454 DFVPAIIFSSKIPEDLKNIV
-465 ISENLQSLVS
+465 SNQSLD
-475 AHSIDVIKG
+475 IMKE
-484 IMKSAGV
+484 IMKSSGV
-491 HKITITSTLRTPE
+491 HKITITSTLRTVQK
-504 EQVEAMYNN
+504 QVVAMYDN
-513 MCNKGVQSQLDYYAA
+513 MRSKGIQSQLDYYAA
-528 AGREVVQAGIAV
+528 PGREVVQTGVDAG
-540 GGIDKSKENQVK
+540 GTDKNKESVVK
-552 KAMVDKVNSLQKEGR
+552 KAMMDKVESLQKDGR

-576 ESYAQRNVFDISKR
+576 EEYALRNVFDISKTSM
-590 LLPVTLQRA
+590 PAKLQRA
-599 FDKAITKYVKDNPG
+599 FDKALTKYAEDNPDT
-613 EMKYISPFDNRGE
+613 MKYISPLKTHGE

>member
-7 YLNAKKGKAYFDD
+7 YLNAKKGKTYFDD

-105 GTVGFIKDALA
+105 GTVGFIKDALT
-116 QSEGILG
+116 QSEDILG

-130 EEVFEAE
+130 AEVFDAE

-217 HTKFKLSTG
+217 NTKFKLSTG

-249 NLVSDYEKALVFI
+249 NLVSDYEKTLVLI
-262 KGVTDANGMT
+262 KGVTDENGMT
-272 KSVNAIAGSEIVFTI
+272 ESVNAIAGSEVVFTI

-313 TVKKGDTLSAIA
+313 IVKKGDTLSAIA

-355 PDSNQNHGYVSR
+355 PDSNKNHGYVSR
-367 YISVRKKKEIL
+367 YVSEQTKKEIL
-378 KTIGVEN
+378 KSVGVEN
-385 ANAKAAVEYSRSH
+385 ANVKAAIEYSRSH

-422 TTDKSV
+422 TTDQSV
-428 ARRSKNEPEKHQTTS
+428 AGRSKNEPEKRQTTS
-443 EGMAKEISVVN
+443 EGKAKNVSVDKN
-454 DFEPLVKFQTD
+454 FEPVVDFSKDIPLSLKNLVTNHSLD
-465 ISENLQSLVS
+465 IM
-475 AHSIDVIKG
+475 KG

-491 HKITITSTLRTPE
+491 HKIMITSTLRTAE
-504 EQVEAMYNN
+504 KQVDAMYMN
-513 MCNKGVQSQLDYYAA
+513 MKNKGIQSQLDYYAA
-528 AGREVVQAGIAV
+528 AGREVVQAAIAV

-552 KAMVDKVNSLQKEGR
+552 KAMVDKVNSLQKDGR

-576 ESYAQRNVFDISKR
+576 ESYAQRNVFDISKK
-590 LLPVTLQRA
+590 LLPAALQRA
-599 FDKAITKYVKDNPG
+599 FDKAITKYAKDNPSK
-613 EMKYISPFDNRGE
+613 MKYISPFENRGE

>member
-7 YLNAKKGKAYFDD
+7 YLNAKKGKTYFDD

-68 YGLSYKEISYILLT
+68 YGLSYKVISYILLT

-105 GTVGFIKDALA
+105 GTVGFIKDALT
-116 QSEGILG
+116 QSEDILG

-130 EEVFEAE
+130 AEVFDAE

-217 HTKFKLSTG
+217 NTKFKLSTG

-249 NLVSDYEKALVFI
+249 NLVSDYEKTLVLI
-262 KGVTDANGMT
+262 KGVTDENGMT
-272 KSVNAIAGSEIVFTI
+272 ESVNAIAGSEVVFTI

-313 TVKKGDTLSAIA
+313 IVKKGDTLSAIA

-355 PDSNQNHGYVSR
+355 PDSNKNHGYVSR
-367 YISVRKKKEIL
+367 YVSEQTKKEIL
-378 KTIGVEN
+378 KSVGVEN
-385 ANAKAAVEYSRSH
+385 ANVKAAIEYSRSH

-422 TTDKSV
+422 TTDQSV
-428 ARRSKNEPEKHQTTS
+428 AGRSKNEPEKHQTTS
-443 EGMAKEISVVN
+443 EGKAKNVSVDKN
-454 DFEPLVKFQTD
+454 FEPVVDFSKDIPLSLKNLVTNHSLD
-465 ISENLQSLVS
+465 IM
-475 AHSIDVIKG
+475 KG

-491 HKITITSTLRTPE
+491 HKIMITSTLRTAE
-504 EQVEAMYNN
+504 KQVDAMYMN
-513 MCNKGVQSQLDYYAA
+513 MKNKGIQSQLDYYAA
-528 AGREVVQAGIAV
+528 AGREVVQAAIAV

-552 KAMVDKVNSLQKEGR
+552 KAMVDKVNSLQKDGR

-576 ESYAQRNVFDISKR
+576 ESYAQRNVFDISKK
-590 LLPVTLQRA
+590 LLPAALQRA
-599 FDKAITKYVKDNPG
+599 FDKAITKYAKDNPSK
-613 EMKYISPFDNRGE
+613 MKYISPFENRGE

>member
-26 LISLYPDIDTSRKL
+26 LISIYPDIDTSRKL
-40 RGNSRTIGDADKDVQ
+40 RGNSRTIGDANKDVQ

-105 GTVGFIKDALA
+105 GTVGFINDALT
-116 QSEGILG
+116 QSEDILG

-130 EEVFEAE
+130 EEVFDAE

-217 HTKFKLSTG
+217 NTKFKLSTG

-238 AISPF
+238 AIFPF
-243 PSSTCP
+243 PISTCP

-272 KSVNAIAGSEIVFTI
+272 KSVNAIAGSEIVFAI

-313 TVKKGDTLSAIA
+313 TVKKGDTLSAIG
-325 KKYSVSV
+325 KKYRVSV

-367 YISVRKKKEIL
+367 YVSEQTRKEIL
-378 KTIGVEN
+378 KSIGVEN
-385 ANAKAAVEYSRSH
+385 ANAKAAIEYSRSH

-412 ESNVIHIKTT
+412 KNNVIHIKTT

-443 EGMAKEISVVN
+443 EGKAKEISVVN
-454 DFEPLVKFQTD
+454 DFEPLVKFRTD
-465 ISENLQSLVS
+465 ISEKLQSLVS

-528 AGREVVQAGIAV
+528 AGREVVQVGIAV

-552 KAMVDKVNSLQKEGR
+552 KAMIDKVNSLQKDGR

-613 EMKYISPFDNRGE
+613 KVKYISPFENRGE

>member
-7 YLNAKKGKAYFDD
+7 YLNAKKGKAYFDG

-26 LISLYPDIDTSRKL
+26 LISLYPDIDVSRKL
-40 RGNSRTIGDADKDVQ
+40 RGNSRTTGDADKEVQ

-105 GTVGFIKDALA
+105 GTVGFIKDALT

-184 DGTREKSADGEK
+184 DGTRKISADGKK
-196 WALYITKHLSV
+196 WALYITKHLSI
-207 VEGLLKNTEV
+207 VEELLKNTEV
-217 HTKFKLSTG
+217 NTKFKLSTG

-243 PSSTCP
+243 PGSICP
-249 NLVSDYEKALVFI
+249 SLVSDYEKPFVFI
-262 KGVTDANGMT
+262 KGMTDSNGMT
-272 KSVNAIAGSEIVFTI
+272 ESVNAIAGSEIVFTI

-298 TVEKNTN
+298 TAEKNTN
-305 EKHKTLTY
+305 EQPKTLTY

-325 KKYSVSV
+325 KSHGVSV

-340 IHNVNMLRIGAKLKI
+340 IHNVNMLRVDAKLKI
-355 PDSNQNHGYVSR
+355 PDGNGNHGYVSR
-367 YISVRKKKEIL
+367 YVSEQTKKEIL
-378 KTIGVEN
+378 KSVGVEN
-385 ANAKAAVEYSRSH
+385 ANAKAAIEYSRSH

-412 ESNVIHIKTT
+412 KSNVIHLKTT
-422 TTDKSV
+422 TTNKSV
-428 ARRSKNEPEKHQTTS
+428 AGRSKNEPEKHQTTS
-443 EGMAKEISVVN
+443 EGKAKEISVVN
-454 DFEPLVKFQTD
+454 DFEPEVKFSDD
-465 ISENLQSLVS
+465 IPKKLQSLVTE
-475 AHSIDVIKG
+475 HSLEIIKG
-484 IMKSAGV
+484 IMKSV
-491 HKITITSTLRTPE
+491 NIHKITITSTLRTTE
-504 EQVEAMYNN
+504 KQVNAMYHN
-513 MCNKGVQSQLDYYAA
+513 MYQNGIQSQLDYYAA
-528 AGREVVQAGIAV
+528 AGREVVQAAITA
-540 GGIDKSKENQVK
+540 GGVDRSKESKVK
-552 KAMVDKVNSLQKEGR
+552 KAMIDKIGSLQKDGR
-567 LVSKHCVSL
+567 LVSRHCVSF
-576 ESYAQRNVFDISKR
+576 ESFALRNVFDISKNS
-590 LLPVTLQRA
+590 LPSNLQLA
-599 FDKAITKYVKDNPG
+599 FDKALAKYVKDNPQK
-613 EMKYISPFDNRGE
+613 MKYISPFKNRGE
-626 PAFHVEIVQ
+626 PAFHVEIIQ

>member
-40 RGNSRTIGDADKDVQ
+40 RGNSRTIGDANKDVQ
-55 DAIIDMIITIAVR
+55 DTIIDMIITIAVR

-367 YISVRKKKEIL
+367 YISVKTKKEIL

-443 EGMAKEISVVN
+443 EGKAKEISVVN

>member
-367 YISVRKKKEIL
+367 YISVKKKKEIL

-443 EGMAKEISVVN
+443 EGKAKEISVVN

>member
-26 LISLYPDIDTSRKL
+26 LISIYPDIDTSRKL
-40 RGNSRTIGDADKDVQ
+40 RGNSRTIGDANKDVQ
-55 DAIIDMIITIAVR
+55 DTIIDMIITIAVR

-105 GTVGFIKDALA
+105 GTVGFINDALT
-116 QSEGILG
+116 QSEDILG

-130 EEVFEAE
+130 EEVFDAE

-217 HTKFKLSTG
+217 NTIFKLSTG

-238 AISPF
+238 AIFPF
-243 PSSTCP
+243 PISTCP

-272 KSVNAIAGSEIVFTI
+272 KSVNAIAGSEIVFAI

-325 KKYSVSV
+325 KKYRVSV

-367 YISVRKKKEIL
+367 YVSEQTRKEIL
-378 KTIGVEN
+378 KSIGVEN
-385 ANAKAAVEYSRSH
+385 ANAKAAIEYSRSH

-412 ESNVIHIKTT
+412 KSNVIHIKTT

-443 EGMAKEISVVN
+443 EGKAKEISVVN
-454 DFEPLVKFQTD
+454 DFEPLVKFRTD
-465 ISENLQSLVS
+465 ISEKLQSLVS
-475 AHSIDVIKG
+475 AHSINVIKG

-528 AGREVVQAGIAV
+528 AGREVVQVGIAV

-552 KAMVDKVNSLQKEGR
+552 KAMIDKVNSLQKDGR

-613 EMKYISPFDNRGE
+613 KVKYISPFENRGE

>member
-26 LISLYPDIDTSRKL
+26 LISIYPDIDTSRKL
-40 RGNSRTIGDADKDVQ
+40 RGNSRTIGDANKDVQ
-55 DAIIDMIITIAVR
+55 DTIIDMIITIAVR

-105 GTVGFIKDALA
+105 GTVGFINDALT
-116 QSEGILG
+116 QSEDILG

-130 EEVFEAE
+130 EEVFDAE

-217 HTKFKLSTG
+217 NTIFKLSTG

-238 AISPF
+238 AIFPF
-243 PSSTCP
+243 PISTCP

-272 KSVNAIAGSEIVFTI
+272 KSVNAIAGSEIVFAI

-325 KKYSVSV
+325 KKYRVSV

-367 YISVRKKKEIL
+367 YVSEQTRKEIL
-378 KTIGVEN
+378 KSIGVEN
-385 ANAKAAVEYSRSH
+385 ANAKAAIEYSRSH

-412 ESNVIHIKTT
+412 KNNVIHIKTT

-443 EGMAKEISVVN
+443 EGKAKEISVVN
-454 DFEPLVKFQTD
+454 DFEPLVKFRTD
-465 ISENLQSLVS
+465 ISEKLQSLVS

-528 AGREVVQAGIAV
+528 AGREVVLVGIAV

-552 KAMVDKVNSLQKEGR
+552 KAMIDKVNSLQKDGR

-613 EMKYISPFDNRGE
+613 KVKYISPFENRGE

>member
-7 YLNAKKGKAYFDD
+7 YLNAKKGKTYFDD

-55 DAIIDMIITIAVR
+55 DAIIDMVITIAVR

-105 GTVGFIKDALA
+105 GTVGFIKDALT
-116 QSEGILG
+116 QSEDILG

-130 EEVFEAE
+130 AEVFDAE

-217 HTKFKLSTG
+217 NTKFKLSTG

-249 NLVSDYEKALVFI
+249 NLVSDYEKTLVLI
-262 KGVTDANGMT
+262 KGVTDENGMT
-272 KSVNAIAGSEIVFTI
+272 ESVNAIAGSEVVFTI

-313 TVKKGDTLSAIA
+313 IVKKGDTLSAIA

-355 PDSNQNHGYVSR
+355 PDSNKNHGYVSR
-367 YISVRKKKEIL
+367 YVSEQTKKEIL
-378 KTIGVEN
+378 KSVGVEN
-385 ANAKAAVEYSRSH
+385 ANVKAAIEYSRSH

-422 TTDKSV
+422 TTDQSV
-428 ARRSKNEPEKHQTTS
+428 AGRSKNEPEKHQTTS
-443 EGMAKEISVVN
+443 EGKAKNVSVDKN
-454 DFEPLVKFQTD
+454 FEPVVDFSKDIPLSLKNLVTNHSLD
-465 ISENLQSLVS
+465 IM
-475 AHSIDVIKG
+475 KG

-491 HKITITSTLRTPE
+491 HKIMITSTLRTAE
-504 EQVEAMYNN
+504 KQVDAMYMN
-513 MCNKGVQSQLDYYAA
+513 MKNKGIQSQLDYYAA
-528 AGREVVQAGIAV
+528 AGREVVQAAIAV

-552 KAMVDKVNSLQKEGR
+552 KAMVDKVNSLQKDGR

-576 ESYAQRNVFDISKR
+576 ESYAQRNVFDISKK
-590 LLPVTLQRA
+590 LLPAALQRA
-599 FDKAITKYVKDNPG
+599 FDKAITKYAKDNPSK
-613 EMKYISPFDNRGE
+613 MKYISPFENRGE

>member
-26 LISLYPDIDTSRKL
+26 LISIYPDIDTSRKL
-40 RGNSRTIGDADKDVQ
+40 RGNSRTIGDANKDVQ
-55 DAIIDMIITIAVR
+55 DTIIDMIITIAVR
-68 YGLSYKEISYILLT
+68 YGLSYKEISYILLI

-105 GTVGFIKDALA
+105 GTVGFINDALT
-116 QSEGILG
+116 QSEDILG

-130 EEVFEAE
+130 EEVFDAE

-217 HTKFKLSTG
+217 NTIFKLSTG

-238 AISPF
+238 AIFPF
-243 PSSTCP
+243 PISTCP

-272 KSVNAIAGSEIVFTI
+272 KSVNAIAGSEIVFAI

-325 KKYSVSV
+325 KKYRVSV

-367 YISVRKKKEIL
+367 YVSEQTRKEIL
-378 KTIGVEN
+378 KSIGVEN
-385 ANAKAAVEYSRSH
+385 ANAKAAIEYSRSH

-412 ESNVIHIKTT
+412 KNNVIHIKTT

-443 EGMAKEISVVN
+443 EGKAKEISVVN
-454 DFEPLVKFQTD
+454 DFEPLVKFRTD
-465 ISENLQSLVS
+465 ISEKLQNLVS

-528 AGREVVQAGIAV
+528 AGREVVQVGIAV

-552 KAMVDKVNSLQKEGR
+552 KAMIDKVNSLQKDGR

-599 FDKAITKYVKDNPG
+599 FDKAIKKYVKDNPG
-613 EMKYISPFDNRGE
+613 KVKYISPFENRGE

>member
-40 RGNSRTIGDADKDVQ
+40 RGNSRTTGDADKDVQ

-105 GTVGFIKDALA
+105 GTVGFIKDALT
-116 QSEGILG
+116 QSENILG

-184 DGTREKSADGEK
+184 DGTREKSADGKK
-196 WALYITKHLSV
+196 WALYITKRLSA

-217 HTKFKLSTG
+217 NTKFKLSTG
-226 NNTAFK
+226 NNIAFK

-249 NLVSDYEKALVFI
+249 NLVSDYEKPLVFI
-262 KGVTDANGMT
+262 KGVT
-272 KSVNAIAGSEIVFTI
+272 
-287 LADNYKELAKA
+287 
-298 TVEKNTN
+298 
-305 EKHKTLTY
+305 
-313 TVKKGDTLSAIA
+313 
-325 KKYSVSV
+325 
-332 EKLARINK
+332 
-340 IHNVNMLRIGAKLKI
+340 
-355 PDSNQNHGYVSR
+355 
-367 YISVRKKKEIL
+367 
-378 KTIGVEN
+378 
-385 ANAKAAVEYSRSH
+385 
-398 IVLPKG
+398 
-404 SKSADSEK
+404 
-412 ESNVIHIKTT
+412 
-422 TTDKSV
+422 
-428 ARRSKNEPEKHQTTS
+428 
-443 EGMAKEISVVN
+443 
-454 DFEPLVKFQTD
+454 
-465 ISENLQSLVS
+465 
-475 AHSIDVIKG
+475 
-484 IMKSAGV
+484 
-491 HKITITSTLRTPE
+491 
-504 EQVEAMYNN
+504 
-513 MCNKGVQSQLDYYAA
+513 
-528 AGREVVQAGIAV
+528 
-540 GGIDKSKENQVK
+540 
-552 KAMVDKVNSLQKEGR
+552 
-567 LVSKHCVSL
+567 
-576 ESYAQRNVFDISKR
+576 
-590 LLPVTLQRA
+590 VTCPQ
-599 FDKAITKYVKDNPG
+599 D
-613 EMKYISPFDNRGE
+613 
-626 PAFHVEIVQ
+626 

>member
-55 DAIIDMIITIAVR
+55 EAIIDMIITIAVR

-105 GTVGFIKDALA
+105 GTVGFIEDALT
-116 QSEGILG
+116 QSEDILG

-130 EEVFEAE
+130 EEVFDAE
-137 KGCYAVIYSF
+137 KGCYAVVYSF

-173 HDGAYSLGKYL
+173 HDGAYSLGKYIA
-184 DGTREKSADGEK
+184 GTRKKSADGKK
-196 WALYITKHLSV
+196 WALYINKHLSV

-217 HTKFKLSTG
+217 NTKFKLSTG

-243 PSSTCP
+243 PSLTCP
-249 NLVSDYEKALVFI
+249 NLVSDYEKTLVFI

-272 KSVNAIAGSEIVFTI
+272 ESVNAIAGSEIVFTI

-367 YISVRKKKEIL
+367 YVSEQTKKEIL
-378 KTIGVEN
+378 KSVGVEN
-385 ANAKAAVEYSRSH
+385 ANTKAAIECSRSH

-412 ESNVIHIKTT
+412 KNNVIHIKTT

-428 ARRSKNEPEKHQTTS
+428 AGRSKNEPEKHQTTS
-443 EGMAKEISVVN
+443 EGKTKSVSVDK
-454 DFEPLVKFQTD
+454 DFVPAIIFSSKIPEDLKNIV
-465 ISENLQSLVS
+465 SNQSLD
-475 AHSIDVIKG
+475 IMKE
-484 IMKSAGV
+484 IMKSSGV
-491 HKITITSTLRTPE
+491 HKITITSTLRTVQK
-504 EQVEAMYNN
+504 QVVAMYDN
-513 MCNKGVQSQLDYYAA
+513 MRSKGIQSQLDYYAA
-528 AGREVVQAGIAV
+528 PGREVVQTGVDAG
-540 GGIDKSKENQVK
+540 GTDKNKESVVK
-552 KAMVDKVNSLQKEGR
+552 KAMMDKVESLQKDGR

-576 ESYAQRNVFDISKR
+576 EEYALRNVFDISKTSM
-590 LLPVTLQRA
+590 PAKLQRA
-599 FDKAITKYVKDNPG
+599 FDKALTKYAEDNPDT
-613 EMKYISPFDNRGE
+613 MKYISPLKTHGE

>member
-7 YLNAKKGKAYFDD
+7 YLNAKKGKTYFDD

-105 GTVGFIKDALA
+105 GTVGFIKDALT
-116 QSEGILG
+116 QSEDILG

-130 EEVFEAE
+130 AEVFDAE

-217 HTKFKLSTG
+217 NTKFKLSTG

-243 PSSTCP
+243 PSSICP
-249 NLVSDYEKALVFI
+249 NLVSDYEKTLVLI
-262 KGVTDANGMT
+262 KGVTDENGMT
-272 KSVNAIAGSEIVFTI
+272 ESVNAIAGSEVVFTI

-313 TVKKGDTLSAIA
+313 IVKKGDTLSAIA

-355 PDSNQNHGYVSR
+355 PDSNKNHGYVSR
-367 YISVRKKKEIL
+367 YVSEQTKKEIL
-378 KTIGVEN
+378 KSVGVEN
-385 ANAKAAVEYSRSH
+385 ANVKAAIEYSRSH

-422 TTDKSV
+422 TTDQSV
-428 ARRSKNEPEKHQTTS
+428 AGRSKNEPEKHQTTS
-443 EGMAKEISVVN
+443 EGKAKNVSVDKN
-454 DFEPLVKFQTD
+454 FEPVVDFSKDIPLSLKNLVTNHSLD
-465 ISENLQSLVS
+465 IM
-475 AHSIDVIKG
+475 KG

-491 HKITITSTLRTPE
+491 HKIMITSTLRTAE
-504 EQVEAMYNN
+504 KQVDAMYMN
-513 MCNKGVQSQLDYYAA
+513 MKNKGIQSQLDYYAA
-528 AGREVVQAGIAV
+528 AGREVVQAAIAV

-552 KAMVDKVNSLQKEGR
+552 KAMVDKVNSLQKDGR

-576 ESYAQRNVFDISKR
+576 ESYAQRNVFDISKK
-590 LLPVTLQRA
+590 LLPAALQRA
-599 FDKAITKYVKDNPG
+599 FDKAITKYAKDNPSK
-613 EMKYISPFDNRGE
+613 MKYISPFENRGE

>member
-105 GTVGFIKDALA
+105 GTVGFIEDALT
-116 QSEGILG
+116 QSEDILG

-130 EEVFEAE
+130 EEVFDAE
-137 KGCYAVIYSF
+137 KGCYAVVYSF

-173 HDGAYSLGKYL
+173 HDGAYSLGKYIA
-184 DGTREKSADGEK
+184 GTRKKSADGKK
-196 WALYITKHLSV
+196 WALYINNHLSV

-217 HTKFKLSTG
+217 NTKFKLSTG

-243 PSSTCP
+243 PSLTCP

-272 KSVNAIAGSEIVFTI
+272 ESVNAIAGSEIVFTI

-340 IHNVNMLRIGAKLKI
+340 IHNVNMLRIGAKLKV

-367 YISVRKKKEIL
+367 YVSEQTKKEIL
-378 KTIGVEN
+378 KSVGVEN
-385 ANAKAAVEYSRSH
+385 ANTKAAIEYSRSH

-412 ESNVIHIKTT
+412 KNNVIHIKTT
-422 TTDKSV
+422 TTDESV
-428 ARRSKNEPEKHQTTS
+428 AGRSKNEPDKHQTTS
-443 EGMAKEISVVN
+443 EGKTKNVSVDK
-454 DFEPLVKFQTD
+454 DFVPAIIFSSKIPEDLKNIV
-465 ISENLQSLVS
+465 SNQSLD
-475 AHSIDVIKG
+475 IMKE
-484 IMKSAGV
+484 IMKSSGV
-491 HKITITSTLRTPE
+491 HKITITSTLRTVQK
-504 EQVEAMYNN
+504 QVVAMYDN
-513 MCNKGVQSQLDYYAA
+513 MRSKGIQSQLDYYAA
-528 AGREVVQAGIAV
+528 PGREVVKAGVDA
-540 GGIDKSKENQVK
+540 GGTDKNKESVVK
-552 KAMVDKVNSLQKEGR
+552 KAMMDKVESLQKDGH

-576 ESYAQRNVFDISKR
+576 EEYALRNVFDISKTSM
-590 LLPVTLQRA
+590 PAKLQRA
-599 FDKAITKYVKDNPG
+599 FDKALIKYAEDNPDK
-613 EMKYISPFDNRGE
+613 MKYISPLNIHGE

>member
-7 YLNAKKGKAYFDD
+7 YLNAKKGKTYFDD

-55 DAIIDMIITIAVR
+55 DAIIDMIITIAFR

-105 GTVGFIKDALA
+105 GTVGFIKDALT
-116 QSEGILG
+116 QSEDILG

-130 EEVFEAE
+130 AEVFDAE

-217 HTKFKLSTG
+217 NTKFKLSTG

-249 NLVSDYEKALVFI
+249 NLVSDYEKTLVLI
-262 KGVTDANGMT
+262 KGVTDENGMT
-272 KSVNAIAGSEIVFTI
+272 ESVNAIAGSEVVFTI

-313 TVKKGDTLSAIA
+313 IVKKGDTLSAIA

-355 PDSNQNHGYVSR
+355 PDSNKNHGYVSR
-367 YISVRKKKEIL
+367 YVSEQTKKEIL
-378 KTIGVEN
+378 KSVGVEN
-385 ANAKAAVEYSRSH
+385 ANVKAAIEYSRSH

-422 TTDKSV
+422 TTDQSV
-428 ARRSKNEPEKHQTTS
+428 AGRSKNEPEKHQTTS
-443 EGMAKEISVVN
+443 EGKAKNVSVDKN
-454 DFEPLVKFQTD
+454 FEPVVDFSKDIPLSLKNLVTNHSLD
-465 ISENLQSLVS
+465 IM
-475 AHSIDVIKG
+475 KG

-491 HKITITSTLRTPE
+491 HKIMITSTLRTAE
-504 EQVEAMYNN
+504 KQVDAMYMN
-513 MCNKGVQSQLDYYAA
+513 MKNKGIQSQLDYYAA
-528 AGREVVQAGIAV
+528 AGREVVQAAIAV

-552 KAMVDKVNSLQKEGR
+552 KAMVDKVNSLQKDGR

-576 ESYAQRNVFDISKR
+576 ESYAQRNVFDISKK
-590 LLPVTLQRA
+590 LLPAALQRA
-599 FDKAITKYVKDNPG
+599 FDKAITKYAKDNPSK
-613 EMKYISPFDNRGE
+613 MKYISPFENRGE

>member
-367 YISVRKKKEIL
+367 YISVKTKKEVL

-443 EGMAKEISVVN
+443 EGKAKEISVVN

-599 FDKAITKYVKDNPG
+599 FDKAITKYVKDNPR